1 MRGLPK
7 KENSDGVIGIC
18 ALIFSS
24 TRCRVQTKSANTL
37 KVFVSIAVKKRKWQ
51 KEPSRHFHEDFPSHQ
66 GDPHLAVEIGRY
78 CLIFRP
84 LAQGGIFK
92 IQKFAPLACARGIV
106 YNIRRLGEVGESPP

>member
-84 LAQGGIFK
+84 FAQGDF
-92 IQKFAPLACARGIV
+92 QNFQNLPTCTLQRG
-106 YNIRRLGEVGESPP
+106 